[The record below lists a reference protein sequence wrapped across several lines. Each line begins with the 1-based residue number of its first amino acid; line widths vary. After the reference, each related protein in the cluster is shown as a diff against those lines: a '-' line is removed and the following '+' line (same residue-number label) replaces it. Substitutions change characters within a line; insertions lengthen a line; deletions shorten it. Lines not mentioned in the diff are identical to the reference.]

1 MTEELNENKSKLY
14 SKLSFISKIVVNDKL
29 RKTLK
34 EKCKKWSTTHAKKI
48 EKLQT
53 TENSFIKP
61 KDVSDRP
68 IKSVIHSFSS
78 YILSKEEEFALSFEL
93 KYRVPHR
100 LNRNGIMTEFEYF
113 YQQISYH
120 TTHLSRNEQ
129 EELKG
134 LEYLTNKDCF
144 SKLITE

>member
-1 MTEELNENKSKLY
+1 
-14 SKLSFISKIVVNDKL
+14 
-29 RKTLK
+29 
-34 EKCKKWSTTHAKKI
+34 
-48 EKLQT
+48 
-53 TENSFIKP
+53 
-61 KDVSDRP
+61 
-68 IKSVIHSFSS
+68 
-78 YILSKEEEFALSFEL
+78 
-93 KYRVPHR
+93 
-100 LNRNGIMTEFEYF
+100 MTEFEYF